1 MASPAPKTSF
11 ILAIVGALALLAGL
25 FVVGGA
31 GTLFVLHQ
39 INNADDGALLDEGL
53 VEEPAAGG
61 GGVDE
66 GVALE
71 DDGRPIGRDT
81 AEEPSGG
88 AFSGLSPVPEAEA
101 EAGVDTGGP
110 AVAPAP
116 APAKS
121 KGKGAKAKGGKGGKG
136 KGKGKGGKGKGAK
149 AKAPKATPAP
159 APAAAPAKKECKPDS
174 PYITQTGE
182 RSWNVK
188 ESWVD
193 RMTKDHNAAAKLA
206 SVGWA
211 RSKEGKI
218 IGFRIKSLPCAS
230 PLREAG
236 FMKGDIIRSV
246 NGKEITSTAS
256 AMRVGLEV
264 KRAGDMRVN
273 IKRGSGSRDHRY
285 HMVK

>member
-1 MASPAPKTSF
+1 MASPAPKSSF
-11 ILAIVGALALLAGL
+11 LLAIVGALALLAGL
-25 FVVGGA
+25 AVVGGA

-39 INNADDGALLDEGL
+39 IQQAEDDAVVEVELLEDP
-53 VEEPAAGG
+53 V
-61 GGVDE
+61 VDE
-66 GVALE
+66 VELE

-88 AFSGLSPVPEAEA
+88 VFGGLSAAPA
-101 EAGVDTGGP
+101 AGADTGE
-110 AVAPAP
+110 AAPAP
-116 APAKS
+116 APAVAPAKS

-136 KGKGKGGKGKGAK
+136 KGKGKGKGRGKAGK
-149 AKAPKATPAP
+149 AKSGGATPAP
-159 APAAAPAKKECKPDS
+159 APAPAPAAKKECKPDS
-174 PYITQTGE
+174 PYVHQTGE

-193 RMTKDHNAAAKLA
+193 RMIKDHDAAAKLA

-211 RSKEGKI
+211 RSTDGKI
-218 IGFRIKSLPCAS
+218 IGFRVRSLPCNS

-264 KRAGDMRVN
+264 KRAGDMKVR
-273 IKRGSGSRDHRY
+273 IKRGSSSRDHHY

>member
-1 MASPAPKTSF
+1 MASPAPKSSF
-11 ILAIVGALALLAGL
+11 LLAIVGALALLAGL
-25 FVVGGA
+25 AVVGGA
-31 GTLFVLHQ
+31 GTLFVLFQ
-39 INNADDGALLDEGL
+39 IQQAENDTVIELQLIP
-53 VEEPAAGG
+53 EPAP
-61 GGVDE
+61 E

-121 KGKGAKAKGGKGGKG
+121 KGKGAKAKGGKGGKGKGG